1 MMKLWWAQVLA
12 VIRLEMK
19 KTFFAR
25 RGLWIYVL
33 ALLPLLLFVVQAVIV
48 SHQQAQNQEMLS
60 RSERPLSYQD
70 LNSVKPGMTR
80 DEVVTRLGKPPL
92 RFHWSQ
98 RKPILLTTAVTGTGG
113 LGTPVDL
120 SPAYNRNGIYT
131 DGTHF
136 DGDGLDG
143 IGYAFSANLL
153 TPNRILDGV
162 QFNFGPANQPNAVHG
177 DEHEIKLPA
186 GQFAALQL
194 LATGVEG
201 SAPNQPITVTYTD
214 GSNSTFT
221 QNFSDWCSCSP
232 NSGEQLGET
241 LAVVMPYR
249 ISSSGTQ
256 DDRPFYLYGYSFALN
271 RARNVQSMTLPNNRN
286 VVVLAATLTTQRQ
299 GTRAGS
305 HRRVHFAEVPRES
318 YQYSDGSN
326 TLSVEFEDEKAVAI
340 HIRDGYSQP
349 ENSMIFAGVFQF
361 FYLRL
366 AIFFGCLGIFMN
378 LFRGEIL
385 DKSLHFYFLAPIRR
399 DVLMVGKFLA
409 GLLAT
414 CTIFVTS
421 ELLQLVVFNWQLSP
435 AARELYLYHNHG
447 LAQGAAYLGVTALA
461 CLGYG
466 AFFLAAGMLFRNPI
480 LPAAAILLWEAANPF
495 LPALLKKFSVI
506 YYLKSLCPVEIPSPP
521 GTPPL
526 MALLVSNPEP
536 VSAPVA
542 ILGIVAVALLVL
554 YISSFQV
561 RRMEINYTSE

>member
-1 MMKLWWAQVLA
+1 MTKVRWAQVKA

-33 ALLPLLLFVVQAVIV
+33 ALLPLLLFVAHAVIV
-48 SHQQAQNQEMLS
+48 SHEQAQSREMAS
-60 RSERPLSYQD
+60 RSERPLSYQN

-80 DEVVTRLGKPPL
+80 DEVVTLLGKPPL
-92 RFHWSQ
+92 HFHWKQ
-98 RKPILLTTAVTGTGG
+98 RKPILPTTAVTGTGG
-113 LGTPVDL
+113 MGTPLDL
-120 SPAYNRNGIYT
+120 SAAYNRNGIYT
-131 DGTHF
+131 NGTHF
-136 DGDGLDG
+136 DNDGLDG
-143 IGYAFSANLL
+143 IGFAISSNLL
-153 TPNRILDGV
+153 TSNRIFDGV
-162 QFNFGPANQPNAVHG
+162 QFNFGPPNQPNAAYG
-177 DEHEIKLPA
+177 DDRAINLPT
-186 GQFAALQL
+186 GRFAKLQL

-201 SAPNQPITVTYTD
+201 PVLNQNITVTYAD

-221 QNFSDWCSCSP
+221 QNFSDWCDCSQKP
-232 NSGEQLGET
+232 GEQPGES

-249 ISSSGTQ
+249 ISRSGTQ
-256 DDRPFYLYGYSFALN
+256 DDHPFYLYGYSFALN
-271 RARNVQSMTLPNNRN
+271 QAKTVQSLTLPNNRN
-286 VVVLAATLTTQRQ
+286 VVVLAATLTTQGQ
-299 GTRAGS
+299 SVKAGS
-305 HRRVHFAEVPRES
+305 HGRIHFAQVPRES

-326 TLSVEFEDEKAVAI
+326 TLSVEFEDGKAVGSN
-340 HIRDGYSQP
+340 IREGYSESQD
-349 ENSMIFAGVFQF
+349 SVVFAGVFQF

-421 ELLQLVVFNWQLSP
+421 ELLQLVVFNWHLSP

-447 LAQGAAYLGVTALA
+447 LAQAAAYLGVTALA

-480 LPAAAILLWEAANPF
+480 LPAAVILVWEAANPF

-506 YYLKSLCPVEIPSPP
+506 FYLKSLCPVEITSPP

-536 VSAPVA
+536 VSTLVA
-542 ILGIVAVALLVL
+542 ILGIVAVALMVL
-554 YISSFQV
+554 YVSSFQV

>member
-1 MMKLWWAQVLA
+1 
-12 VIRLEMK
+12 
-19 KTFFAR
+19 
-25 RGLWIYVL
+25 
-33 ALLPLLLFVVQAVIV
+33 
-48 SHQQAQNQEMLS
+48 
-60 RSERPLSYQD
+60 
-70 LNSVKPGMTR
+70 VKPGMTR
-80 DEVVTRLGKPPL
+80 DEVVALLGKPPS
-92 RFHWSQ
+92 RFQWNQ
-98 RKPILLTTAVTGTGG
+98 RKPILLTSAVTGLGG
-113 LGTPVDL
+113 IGTPVNL
-120 SPAYNRNGIYT
+120 SAAYNRSGIYT

-136 DGDGLDG
+136 DSDGLDG
-143 IGYAFSANLL
+143 GGYAFSANLL

-162 QFNFGPANQPNAVHG
+162 QFNFGPADQPNAAYG
-177 DEHEIKLPA
+177 DNRAINLPA
-186 GQFAALQL
+186 GQFAKLQL

-201 SAPNQPITVTYTD
+201 PVLNQDVVVTYTD
-214 GSNSTFT
+214 GSISTFT
-221 QNFSDWCSCSP
+221 QNFSDWCSCGQNP
-232 NSGEQLGET
+232 GEQPGET

-249 ISSSGTQ
+249 ISSSGTH

-271 RARNVQSMTLPNNRN
+271 RGKTVQSLTLPSNRD
-286 VVVLAATLTTQRQ
+286 VVVLAATLTTPGQ
-299 GTRAGS
+299 GAKGES
-305 HRRVHFAEVPRES
+305 HRRAHFADVPRES
-318 YQYSDGSN
+318 YEYSDGSN
-326 TLSVEFEDEKAVAI
+326 TLSVELEEGKAVGI
-340 HIRDGYSQP
+340 HIRDSYSGPQ
-349 ENSMIFAGVFQF
+349 NSIVFAGVFQF

-421 ELLQLVVFNWQLSP
+421 EFLQLVVCNWQSSP

-480 LPAAAILLWEAANPF
+480 LPAVAMLVWEAANPF

-521 GTPPL
+521 GTSPL
-526 MALLVSNPEP
+526 LALLVSNPEP
-536 VSAPVA
+536 VSTLGA